1 MPKEKKKVAGSGDRG
16 GGAPPVVTDSRFA
29 IAHTAPNFKRMQKD
43 EHKVTLDER
52 FSAVL
57 TDERF
62 SLPDSKYDK
71 YGRKQTKK
79 KSAKDALSAFYTLE
93 NGGDDKDDQGGAPES
108 DDNEDYDELYAA
120 EAALEEGKEKSE
132 ASKTRGLKPKP
143 KVIKR
148 QKLKP
153 GEVLPQSEMKHRL
166 AHLNRMARGELESG
180 DDSDSDSSDSSDDS
194 DGEGSDGHG
203 GETSVWS
210 GVEGPEQ
217 TAELPS
223 GGETRRLAVCNL
235 DWDHLAAV
243 DVFKLMESFVP
254 AGGAVLKVAVYPS
267 NYGLE
272 KLAHEARYG
281 PKLWRDG
288 DDNGDG
294 NGGGLGEGEE
304 DDDDDDEVSESDD
317 DDDDAEGE
325 RLGKLDGGD
334 GGKRK
339 QVGIVF
345 ASGGSDSEDNDE
357 GGFEGLP
364 APQMGTRSK
373 GSRVQ
378 VAVGY
383 GKTQD
388 FDEDMLRR

>member
-1 MPKEKKKVAGSGDRG
+1 MPKEKKRVAGSGDRG

-43 EHKVTLDER
+43 KHKVTLDER

-71 YGRKQTKK
+71 YGRKQTTK

-93 NGGDDKDDQGGAPES
+93 EGGDNDDKDDVPES
-108 DDNEDYDELYAA
+108 DDNVDYDELYAA

-153 GEVLPQSEMKHRL
+153 GETLPQSEMKHRL

-180 DDSDSDSSDSSDDS
+180 DDSVSDSSDSSNDS
-194 DGEGSDGHG
+194 DAEGSDNGG
-203 GETSVWS
+203 GEASVWS
-210 GVEGPEQ
+210 AVEGPPQ

-281 PKLWRDG
+281 PKLWREDDNDG
-288 DDNGDG
+288 SNGDG
-294 NGGGLGEGEE
+294 QGQNEE
-304 DDDDDDEVSESDD
+304 DDGEGDDTGSDVDEDSDASGD
-317 DDDDAEGE
+317 

-345 ASGGSDSEDNDE
+345 ASGGSDSEDLED
-357 GGFEGLP
+357 GDFEGLP
-364 APQMGTRSK
+364 APQIGTRSK